1 MIYWRIQDLY
11 DADICE
17 QGRVD
22 CEAYMAKTG
31 IKPTDWITAVEGLF
45 GGVAGTVW
53 GMGFPKKGSV
63 AEARDAL
70 SRFIVRT
77 AQRATKDCSEAVFA
91 IVVKLDQLLR
101 GHKFNLAV
109 TKARLRKDSCDEL
122 LRPRERA
129 LALLLYVALDE
140 TVPLNVRA
148 VRVSEQAML
157 AATYHEGHAVP
168 STEAYKAEYQ
178 RQYDDLKAILE
189 GAKSWA

>member
-22 CEAYMAKTG
+22 CEAYMAQTG
-31 IKPTDWITAVEGLF
+31 VKPTDWITAVEGLF

-53 GMGFPKKGSV
+53 GMGFPKKSCL

-70 SRFIVRT
+70 SRFILKT
-77 AQRATKDCSEAVFA
+77 AERYAPAAGPGAMQN
-91 IVVKLDQLLR
+91 LDWLLR
-101 GHKFNLAV
+101 GHKINMQSRLEAMRFLATDERLGAYTRAVGLLFYV
-109 TKARLRKDSCDEL
+109 T
-122 LRPRERA
+122 
-129 LALLLYVALDE
+129 LDE

-178 RQYDDLKAILE
+178 RQYDDLKGILE
-189 GAKSWA
+189 GTK